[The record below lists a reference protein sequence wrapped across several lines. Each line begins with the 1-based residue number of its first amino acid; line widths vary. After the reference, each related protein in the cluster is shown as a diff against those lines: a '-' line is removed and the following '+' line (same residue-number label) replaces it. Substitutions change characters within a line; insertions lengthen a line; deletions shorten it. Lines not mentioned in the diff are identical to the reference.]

1 MLNDPAKIKMAKR
14 HFVFSVSTKTTKMM
28 STKFAFS
35 IVFLILS
42 LKTFAV
48 NGSSSPLVVED
59 GVYSRVTVQIE
70 PQPQPENC
78 VEFLNQLE
86 VGSKK

>member
-1 MLNDPAKIKMAKR
+1 MWIVVASLL
-14 HFVFSVSTKTTKMM
+14 ST
-28 STKFAFS
+28 A
-35 IVFLILS
+35 
-42 LKTFAV
+42 
-48 NGSSSPLVVED
+48 SSSPATVED

-86 VGSKK
+86 VRRRRERNKENGNKLLSRIQGCQMVHIFSNQKSQLWVTF